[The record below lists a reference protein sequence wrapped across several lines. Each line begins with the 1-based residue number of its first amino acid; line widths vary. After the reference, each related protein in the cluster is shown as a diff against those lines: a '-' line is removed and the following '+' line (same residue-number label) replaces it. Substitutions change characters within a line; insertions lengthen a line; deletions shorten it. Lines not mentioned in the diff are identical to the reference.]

1 MTLTNIRVFAEG
13 STVFLTMVHKQD
25 NGKPT
30 TRCRLLRINKRTGEK
45 LVHTSCFGATLEWGR
60 IEALG
65 TVYQVEASKASELLQ
80 DLEYFDPLSNYGW
93 LPEGVS

>member
-1 MTLTNIRVFAEG
+1 MVNPQRGVGSCASTNV
-13 STVFLTMVHKQD
+13 Q
-25 NGKPT
+25 
-30 TRCRLLRINKRTGEK
+30 EK
-45 LVHTSCFGATLEWGR
+45 SWCIPPALGATLEWGR